1 MADCLSEFVNPHR
14 AALRIRDLPLRDLRD
29 IQYTL
34 RKAHPGVTAS
44 FWRVGEN
51 INKLIEKLAKG
62 DQ

>member
-1 MADCLSEFVNPHR
+1 
-14 AALRIRDLPLRDLRD
+14 LRD

-34 RKAHPGVTAS
+34 RKAHPGVTTS
-44 FWRVGEN
+44 FWRVGED